1 MRAVLLLL
9 SLAVLTG
16 CSLIRVVD
24 AEDLEC
30 VGPWPAGAPPPG
42 PNLLSPT
49 IEERVAGTVGV
60 ARVRLDSISHDLP
73 DRALNNRGDLG
84 YVTLE
89 FAVVDH
95 LKGGHQVPETVMT
108 TIEVGYDC
116 EYNENDHR
124 DREALAKMSADIR
137 EFLDDRI
144 LVMFLPDYRGFRM
157 SGRVTFHQEPVG
169 NQGTQVGNGFW
180 IGYNNDSDWTLGTED
195 GSRWLLRAEGMG
207 SDQDPHF
214 VDPLDAV
221 YTVYVPE
228 NTISLSELRERVNAV
243 ITEEEERGVECVGA
257 HYLYQWYVRSNEE
270 SWYRG
275 RVGSDGT
282 PIECI

>member
-9 SLAVLTG
+9 SLAILTG
-16 CSLIRVVD
+16 CSLIRVGD

-30 VGPWPAGAPPPG
+30 VGHWATAPPPG

-49 IEERVAGTVGV
+49 IEERVAGRVGV
-60 ARVRLDSISHDLP
+60 ARVRLESVSHDLP
-73 DRALNNRGDLG
+73 DQAQNNRRDLG

-89 FAVVDH
+89 FAVVEH
-95 LKGGHQVPETVMT
+95 LKTGDHAPESVRT
-108 TIEVGYDC
+108 TIEVDYDC

-124 DREALAKMSADIR
+124 DRGALAKMSADIK

-144 LVMFLPDYRGFRM
+144 LVMFLPDYGGFRM
-157 SGRVTFHQEPVG
+157 RGSVEFHQHPIG
-169 NQGTQVGNGFW
+169 QDTFVGNGFW
-180 IGYNNDSDWTLGTED
+180 QGGNDGSDWLLETKD
-195 GSRWLLRAEGMG
+195 GSRWLLQAEDIGT
-207 SDQDPHF
+207 DQDPHY
-214 VDPLDAV
+214 VDPLDGPF
-221 YTVYVPE
+221 TRIVPK

-243 ITEEEERGVECVGA
+243 IAEEKERGVECVGA
-257 HYLYQWYVRSNEE
+257 HYRYQWYVRSNEE

-282 PIECI
+282 PIECIEI